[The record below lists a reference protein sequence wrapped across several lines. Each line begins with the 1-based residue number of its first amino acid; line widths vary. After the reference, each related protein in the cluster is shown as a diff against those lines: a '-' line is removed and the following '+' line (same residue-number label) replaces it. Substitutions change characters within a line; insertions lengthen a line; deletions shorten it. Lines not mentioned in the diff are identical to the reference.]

1 VRVDEELGQIRA
13 TRLLCAVAAGR
24 ILNPKTARSQ
34 VMGGLVWGL
43 GMALHEET
51 FTDHRIGRFMNRN
64 LGEYHVPANADVHEI
79 DVHFVTERDEKV
91 NPLGVKGL
99 GEIGVVGAAA
109 AIANAVRHATG
120 RRIAQLP
127 ITIDKTLAGL

>member
-1 VRVDEELGQIRA
+1 MLGVKGRTGESPTKVQRA
-13 TRLLCAVAAGR
+13 KARCFESFEDKFKGHNLAENQQPDWFGR
-24 ILNPKTARSQ
+24 TFPVLDSAICLSQ
-34 VMGGLVWGL
+34 
-43 GMALHEET
+43 
-51 FTDHRIGRFMNRN
+51 
-64 LGEYHVPANADVHEI
+64 DVHEI